1 VASPEPARRGPHW
14 ILLGAIVVAVLVAD
28 QLSKNW
34 AINSLTAH
42 PRDLVWG
49 FRFFL
54 TYNSGMAFSQ
64 GQGRG
69 PIVGVIAIGV
79 SAIVIYT
86 LRSDRTV
93 LGAVSRGL
101 IVGGACG
108 NVLDRLFRAQD
119 GFMSGRV
126 VDFVDPGFWPVFNVA
141 DSAVVIG
148 CILLVVNLL
157 FQGGPD
163 DDERGAD
170 GSGDAATP
178 DDVAGQASPSPSV

>member
-1 VASPEPARRGPHW
+1 VASPESARRGPHW
-14 ILLGAIVVAVLVAD
+14 ILLGVVVAAVLVAD
-28 QLSKNW
+28 QVSKNW

-42 PRDLVWG
+42 PRDLFWT

-69 PIVGVIAIGV
+69 PFVGVIAVGV

-86 LRSDRTV
+86 ARSDRSV
-93 LGAVSRGL
+93 LGAISRGL

-157 FQGGPD
+157 FQGVPD
-163 DDERGAD
+163 DDEPSSDAG
-170 GSGDAATP
+170 GDAAAT
-178 DDVAGQASPSPSV
+178 DDLAGESSPSPSV